1 MAVHQPARPTNSQVP
16 DPPSSSEDQLAKSR
30 AWLCSTSVYS
40 FTVKLDEKSR
50 PLFRESSDSLAGL
63 FSNINFKMITFEL

>member
-1 MAVHQPARPTNSQVP
+1 MAVHQPAGPANSQVQIPRAPQKTNRP
-16 DPPSSSEDQLAKSR
+16 DLGPGCVPPR
-30 AWLCSTSVYS
+30 VYS